1 MSEVKQG
8 DLYWCEPDPEDT
20 VGSEQEGD
28 RIWVIVSIPPLHRG
42 NCVVELPLSRH
53 TEKAV
58 AHLIQ
63 VPKAEITMVDN
74 NPAINRVALTDQIR
88 ALDKTRFRKKRTR
101 VYHQPWPWLPIR
113 HGAYSATRTPAC
125 SAIQRI
131 TFKLSH
137 YPPASCLAS

>member
-88 ALDKTRFRKKRTR
+88 ALDKTRFRKKAGYVSRRALVSIINLGLGYLFGT
-101 VYHQPWPWLPIR
+101 VPIPR
-113 HGAYSATRTPAC
+113 REPRPA
-125 SAIQRI
+125 Q
-131 TFKLSH
+131 LSKE
-137 YPPASCLAS
+137 SLSN